1 MGRRGMRETMATPV
15 DLHDPAR
22 GVFTT
27 ILVRGGAAVDLGA
40 HLDRLER
47 SVRELYGAML
57 PGDLEERIAVRA
69 REAPLGR
76 LRVLVAAARRGRPA
90 AVEIDARPL
99 DREPEPEPAHLAPAY
114 LPGGL
119 GAHKWRDR
127 RLVERLERSTGALPL
142 IVDLDGDVLEAAT
155 ANVWIVEGTAL
166 VTPPLDGRL
175 LPGTVRARALA
186 AASAAGLEPREE
198 PIPLERL
205 KAADEVLLSSAI
217 AGVRPAT
224 LAGPAPFAAGA
235 RLRRALRESDLVE
248 AL

>member
-1 MGRRGMRETMATPV
+1 MTTPV
-15 DLHDPAR
+15 DLPDPAR

-27 ILVRGGAAVDLGA
+27 ILVRGGAAVDLVA

-47 SVRELYGAML
+47 SMRELYGAAL
-57 PGDLEERIAVRA
+57 RGDLEERIAARA

-76 LRVLVAAARRGRPA
+76 IRVLAEAGRGRAA

-99 DREPEPEPAHLAPAY
+99 DREPEPEPARLAPVY

-142 IVDLDGDVLEAAT
+142 IVDVDGEVLEAAS
-155 ANVWIVEGTAL
+155 ANVLIVEGTAL

-224 LAGPAPFAAGA
+224 LAGPAPFGAGA
-235 RLRRALRESDLVE
+235 RLRRALREPDLVE
-248 AL
+248 SM

>member
-1 MGRRGMRETMATPV
+1 MTAPTP
-15 DLHDPAR
+15 DRPDPAH

-27 ILVRGGAAVDLGA
+27 MLVRDGTAVDVGA

-47 SVRELYGAML
+47 SVRELYGVTL
-57 PGDLEERIAVRA
+57 PGDLDERIAA
-69 REAPLGR
+69 TAGDAALQR
-76 LRVLVAAARRGRPA
+76 LRVLVAAGRARLA
-90 AVEIDARPL
+90 EVEIDARPL
-99 DREPEPEPAHLAPAY
+99 DREPEPEPVLVAPVH

-127 RLVERLERSTGALPL
+127 RLVDELERTMGALPL
-142 IVDLDGDVLEAAT
+142 IVDGEVLEAAT

-175 LPGTVRARALA
+175 LPGTIRARVLGA
-186 AASAAGLEPREE
+186 AAHAGLDAREE

-205 KAADEVLLSSAI
+205 EAADEVLLTSAV

-224 LAGPAPFAAGA
+224 LGGRALFSAGA
-235 RLRRALRESDLVE
+235 RLRRTLREPAVVE
-248 AL
+248 AA

>member
-1 MGRRGMRETMATPV
+1 MGRRAMRETMATPV
-15 DLHDPAR
+15 DLPDPAR

-47 SVRELYGAML
+47 SVRELYGGTL
-57 PGDLEERIAVRA
+57 PGDLEERIASGA

-76 LRVLVAAARRGRPA
+76 LRVLVAPGRGRPA

-99 DREPEPEPAHLAPAY
+99 DGEPEPEPARLAPAY

-142 IVDLDGDVLEAAT
+142 IVDLDGEVLEAAT

-186 AASAAGLEPREE
+186 AASVAGLEPREE

-205 KAADEVLLSSAI
+205 QAADEVLLSSAI

-235 RLRRALRESDLVE
+235 RLRRALREPDLVE
-248 AL
+248 AR